1 MPPHRLV
8 NQHRVGALK
17 LLHDKGHHV
26 GRVVVEVFTVSSEE
40 EITALFC
47 DINKVSSLVCACG
60 CRVECSVLFAFA
72 T

>member
-1 MPPHRLV
+1 M
-8 NQHRVGALK
+8 K

-47 DINKVSSLVCACG
+47 DINKVSSLVSACG
-60 CRVECSVLFAFA
+60 VVLSVAFCLHLLESA
-72 T
+72 CT